1 MRHNGHR
8 VIKITR
14 SASSMFCVKYSE
26 VKDGDLKTLISHEFF
41 PSLKKHGIYSITTK
55 NDRVL
60 ICFLDDKQKFYT
72 LTIPRYKMDQDI
84 VSLVDGIFSDG
95 PMKLNSEIK
104 LLESIMKRIGT
115 NTPFSDIEGFFQEN
129 NMSECLIYIRNK
141 IMSSG
146 TIINNKIE
154 GKLVAL
160 LLDPRIGYL
169 HKSPGIKFM
178 NLHPLHKRKDNEI
191 AL

>member
-8 VIKITR
+8 VIKIAR
-14 SASSMFCVKYSE
+14 ASNSMFCVKYSE
-26 VKDGDLKTLISHEFF
+26 VKDGDLKTLISLEFF

-60 ICFLDDKQKFYT
+60 ICFLDDIQKYYT
-72 LTIPRYKMDQDI
+72 VVIPQYKMDHDI
-84 VSLVDGIFSDG
+84 VSLVEDIFERG
-95 PMKLNSEIK
+95 YMKLYSEIK
-104 LLESIMKRIGT
+104 LLESIMKRIGP

-154 GKLVAL
+154 GKLAAL

>member
-8 VIKITR
+8 VIKIAR
-14 SASSMFCVKYSE
+14 SSSSMFCVKYSE

-55 NDRVL
+55 TDRVL
-60 ICFLDDKQKFYT
+60 ICFLDDIQKYYT
-72 LTIPRYKMDQDI
+72 VVIPQYKMDDDI
-84 VSLVDGIFSDG
+84 VSLVEDIFERG
-95 PMKLNSEIK
+95 YMKLYSEIM
-104 LLESIMKRIGT
+104 LLESIMKRIGP

-141 IMSSG
+141 IRPTG

-154 GKLVAL
+154 GKLAAL